1 MKSFVESTWY
11 KFNVG
16 YVAIAEWRVT
26 YALEASTE
34 QKHQNARNLRAAGK
48 ARAARARSSN
58 RLLQCARL
66 LGQGFKAQ
74 YSLI

>member
-11 KFNVG
+11 KFN
-16 YVAIAEWRVT
+16 VAIAEWRVT